1 MIQLRQDQ
9 MRVVEELRASLRDHQ
24 SVLLQ
29 APCGFGK
36 TVVSAYIAAGA
47 QAKRKRVLFGVHRR
61 ELARQTALTFDKFG
75 IQYGYIMS
83 GAPANPFAPV
93 QIVSAD
99 TIRRRPNLIPCDLF
113 VPDEAHLWGDA
124 TRAEIIE
131 TAMASGAHI
140 VPLTATPARG
150 DGKPLS
156 RIAHKIVTG
165 PSVRQL
171 IDNRALAS
179 YLPISPVRPDLSGLR
194 TIAGEFHK
202 GDVDAMF
209 GERAVI
215 AGAVENYKKFAYRKR
230 MIGYVT
236 SRKRGE
242 EYAAEFNARDIPAAF
257 IDGET
262 PDEIRRNVINGF
274 ADGRIWVLFN
284 CQLFREGFDLSAQV
298 GRDVPIQAVGL
309 YNPTKSLPLAIQ
321 MMMRG
326 MRPQDGVSVILDH
339 AGIMARLNEDGH
351 FVLNHGFPDDDREWS
366 LEGQVGAKKSGERL
380 IPTATCERCFAVFRI
395 APCCPYCGHSREVA
409 GRELIE
415 VEAEMAELDPVAI
428 RARQLDEARAAEF
441 ARRDKRRAE
450 GMAKT
455 IPELAAIAKER
466 GFKAGWVAH
475 KLKSRG
481 VTFNF
486 NDIVKEM
493 RR

>member
-1 MIQLRQDQ
+1 MITLRQDQ
-9 MRVVEELRASLRDHQ
+9 MRVVEELRAELKNHQ

-47 QAKRKRVLFGVHRR
+47 QSKRKRVLFGVHRR

-75 IQYGYIMS
+75 IQYGFIMS
-83 GAPANPFAPV
+83 CAPANPFADV

-99 TIRRRPNLIPCDLF
+99 TIRRRPHLISCDLF

-131 TAMASGAHI
+131 TAMKSGAHI

-156 RIAHKIVTG
+156 RIAHKIVAG
-165 PSVRQL
+165 PSVREL
-171 IDNRALAS
+171 IANRSLAN
-179 YLPISPVRPDLSGLR
+179 YLPISPVRPDLNGLR
-194 TIAGEFHK
+194 TLAGEWHK

-215 AGAVENYKKFAYRKR
+215 AGAVANYKKFAYQKR
-230 MIGYVT
+230 MIGYVP

-242 EYAAEFNARDIPAAF
+242 QYAAEFNNQGIPAAF
-257 IDGET
+257 LDGDT
-262 PDEIRRNVINGF
+262 PDDVRRNVIDAF

-298 GRDVPIQAVGL
+298 GRHVPIQAVGL

-339 AGIMARLNEDGH
+339 AGIMARLNENGN
-351 FVLNHGFPDDDREWS
+351 FILNHGFPDDDREWS
-366 LEGQVGAKKSGERL
+366 LDGELSKKKSGERV

-395 APCCPYCGHSREVA
+395 AHICPYCGHARDVT
-409 GRELIE
+409 GRELVE
-415 VEAEMAELDPVAI
+415 VDAEMHAIDPDVI
-428 RARQLDEARAAEF
+428 RAQQIELARKAEF
-441 ARRDKRRAE
+441 ERREKRRAE

-486 NDIVKEM
+486 NDIVRAM
-493 RR
+493 R